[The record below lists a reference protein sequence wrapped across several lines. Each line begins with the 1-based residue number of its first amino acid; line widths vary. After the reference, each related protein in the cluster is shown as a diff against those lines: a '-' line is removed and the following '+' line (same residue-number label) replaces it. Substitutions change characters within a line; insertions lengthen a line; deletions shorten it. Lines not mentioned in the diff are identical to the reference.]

1 MPVSSISCDLGIFL
15 CQKGGIMAEEDII
28 TGGIEAFKRLLDFE
42 YKITLGRKGQ
52 LKTITLSFSKSIFI
66 I

>member
-1 MPVSSISCDLGIFL
+1 
-15 CQKGGIMAEEDII
+15 MAEEDII